1 MALMKLWLGLI
12 KNLRMNIITYEG
24 FLIFF
29 IKLLIKKIE
38 FLHLMVIFEKIEKK
52 RKYSNLLMGSGPSTL
67 DDYKYFANESGIN
80 YYDEIM
86 PMTLLDYAL
95 LNDHQESI
103 SWLVENGAKEN
114 NEIVMTT
121 FKDNSPLHKD
131 LNNLILEFL

>member
-1 MALMKLWLGLI
+1 
-12 KNLRMNIITYEG
+12 
-24 FLIFF
+24 
-29 IKLLIKKIE
+29 
-38 FLHLMVIFEKIEKK
+38 MVIFEKIEKK

-67 DDYKYFANESGIN
+67 DDYKYYVNESGIN